1 MPSMKTVTLI
11 GGITGILMAVIAYF
25 AELNSW
31 MSTEVVLTVGFAGYV
46 LIITAIAYF
55 LLAWLYK
62 GSKKLDVL

>member
-1 MPSMKTVTLI
+1 MKTVTFI
-11 GGITGILMAVIAYF
+11 GGITGVIMAVIAYF

-31 MSTEVVLTVGFAGYV
+31 MGTEAVLTIGFAGYV

>member
-1 MPSMKTVTLI
+1 MKTVAFL
-11 GGITGILMAVIAYF
+11 GGIAGIILAVIAYF
-25 AELNSW
+25 AELKSW
-31 MSTEVVLTVGFAGYV
+31 MSTEVILTIGFAGYV

>member
-1 MPSMKTVTLI
+1 MKTVTII
-11 GGITGILMAVIAYF
+11 GGITGIIMAVIAYF

-31 MSTEVVLTVGFAGYV
+31 MSIEAIVTIGFAGYV

>member
-1 MPSMKTVTLI
+1 MKTVAFL
-11 GGITGILMAVIAYF
+11 GGIAGIILAVIAYF
-25 AELNSW
+25 AELKSW
-31 MSTEVVLTVGFAGYV
+31 MSTGVILTIGFAGYV

>member
-1 MPSMKTVTLI
+1 
-11 GGITGILMAVIAYF
+11 MAVIAYF

-31 MSTEVVLTVGFAGYV
+31 MGTEVVLTIGFAGYV

>member
-1 MPSMKTVTLI
+1 MKTVTII
-11 GGITGILMAVIAYF
+11 GGITGIIMAVIAYF

-31 MSTEVVLTVGFAGYV
+31 MSTEAILTIGFAGYV